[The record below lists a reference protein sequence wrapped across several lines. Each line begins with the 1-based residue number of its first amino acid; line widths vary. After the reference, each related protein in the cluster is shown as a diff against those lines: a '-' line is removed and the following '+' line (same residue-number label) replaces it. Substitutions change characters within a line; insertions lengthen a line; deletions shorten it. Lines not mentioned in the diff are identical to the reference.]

1 MDLTLLAETIIY
13 GFLIG
18 GFYAL
23 VAFGASIIYGVMKI
37 VNFAHGSFLVL
48 GGYFALFLFTS
59 YGINPFESLVPTL
72 LFLAMIGLAMY
83 VSTFIPRLMNK
94 EDPES
99 SSLLAFFGI
108 ATSLE
113 AALFVVTGEG
123 YSSITYTP
131 PIQAVGFFGV
141 RIAFAWVAAFGISV
155 VTAAVLFL
163 YLFRTRQGLHIR
175 AIIDSVNEARASG
188 IDVNR
193 TSRIVF
199 TMGLGL
205 AGMGG
210 AIVSLFGQVIS
221 PSISFQYTL
230 IAFVI
235 IVIGGLDD
243 PVGAVFA
250 GILVG
255 VFESFYIL
263 LFPPQ
268 LVPLALAALLIIS
281 VSFRPEGILRRRRQ
295 EQ

>member
-1 MDLTLLAETIIY
+1 MDPTLLIETLIY

-18 GFYAL
+18 GFYAI

-48 GGYFALFLFTS
+48 GGYFAVFLSAS
-59 YGINPFESLVPTL
+59 YGLNPFESLLPTFA
-72 LFLAMIGLAMY
+72 FLALIGVVLY
-83 VSTFIPRLMNK
+83 TCTFVPRLMNK

-99 SSLLAFFGI
+99 SSLLAFFGV

-113 AALFVVTGEG
+113 AALFVLTGAG
-123 YSSITYTP
+123 YSSIAYTP
-131 PIQAVGFFGV
+131 PIQSVTVFGI
-141 RIAFAWVAAFGISV
+141 RIAFAWIAAFSV
-155 VTAAVLFL
+155 SAVTAAVLFL

-193 TSRIVF
+193 TSMIVF
-199 TMGLGL
+199 AIGLGL

-210 AIVSLFGQVIS
+210 AIVTLYGEVIS

-230 IAFVI
+230 IAFVV

-243 PVGAVFA
+243 PVGAVLA

-255 VFESFYIL
+255 LYQSIYVL
-263 LFPPQ
+263 LFPPE
-268 LVPLALAALLIIS
+268 LVSLALAVLLIAS
-281 VSFRPEGILRRRRQ
+281 VSIRPEGILRRRRQ